1 MPSLSDH
8 HSAKLFK
15 FIYIG
20 DSGTGKT
27 GSLTSLVKAGYR
39 VRILDFDNGVDTL
52 AQYVRKECPDKIS
65 QVDYETVRD
74 KITSTQVG
82 PVIRNPSAFVKG
94 LELMTK
100 WSDGSVPAEWGE
112 GTIFVLDSLSNFG
125 RAAFAWAKGMNP
137 SAKDPRQW
145 YHAAQQGVEDT
156 IALLTGET
164 FRTNV
169 IIISHV
175 NYKEVVE
182 GVHKGYTSAIG
193 TALGPTLPRYF
204 NTLVLAETS
213 GVGKNVKREIK
224 TTPTGV
230 IDLKTPV
237 PELSEALP
245 LSTGLATLVEKL
257 HPAKSN

>member
-1 MPSLSDH
+1 MPGLAQH
-8 HSAKLFK
+8 HSSKLFK

-27 GSLTSLVKAGYR
+27 GSLTSLVKAGYK

-52 AQYVRKECPDKIS
+52 AQYVRKECPEHIGN
-65 QVDYETVRD
+65 VDYETLRD
-74 KITSTQVG
+74 KVTATQVG
-82 PVIRNPSAFVKG
+82 PIIRNPTAFTKG
-94 LELMTK
+94 LEYMTK
-100 WSDGSVPAEWGE
+100 WPDGSSPGEWGE
-112 GTIFVLDSLSNFG
+112 KTIFVLDSLSNFG

-145 YHAAQQGVEDT
+145 YFAAQQGLEDV

-164 FRTNV
+164 FRSNV
-169 IIISHV
+169 IVISHV
-175 NYKEVVE
+175 NYKEVIE
-182 GVHKGYTSAIG
+182 GVHKGYANAIG

-224 TTPTGV
+224 MTPTGV

-237 PELSEALP
+237 PELTEALP

-257 HPAKSN
+257 HTAL